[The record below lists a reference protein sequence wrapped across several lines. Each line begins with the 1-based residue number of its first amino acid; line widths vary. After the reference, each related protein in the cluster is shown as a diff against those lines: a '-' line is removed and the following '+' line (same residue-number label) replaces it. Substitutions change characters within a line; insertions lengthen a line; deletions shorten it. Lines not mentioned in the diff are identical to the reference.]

1 MEFPDQ
7 TKQIL
12 NNQLIGITL
21 LVEAVI
27 LLGFWLWD
35 EHVAR
40 LVTVIGVVVPL
51 GVLIVSLLSELFE
64 KSNITKKY
72 FLFILALILLPVII
86 WSVFYFANLG

>member
-12 NNQLIGITL
+12 NNQLIGVTI

-40 LVTVIGVVVPL
+40 LVTVICVVVPL

-64 KSNITKKY
+64 RSNITKKY